1 MNNFYFKYNS
11 KFEESLLLSI
21 QEGVLKHELK
31 SLKKLLKIK
40 TKKNTSSLYPIKKCK
55 DYFIELVTDK
65 ENQKKIVTLL
75 LKKLDKIPKG
85 IINYFLERKPE
96 NKEITK
102 QQIKEFLIDYIRLK
116 YNQESVL
123 NIDISFILFQ
133 NYYGLDEEGPREYV
147 FDQMKKYGDN
157 ESQCNIL

>member
-1 MNNFYFKYNS
+1 MKKFYFKYNS

-21 QEGVLKHELK
+21 QEGGLKHQLK
-31 SLKKLLKIK
+31 SLKKILKIK

-75 LKKLDKIPKG
+75 LKKLDKIPKD
-85 IINYFLERKPE
+85 IINYYLE
-96 NKEITK
+96 NKIENEEITK
-102 QQIKEFLIDYIRLK
+102 QQIKEFLIEYIRLK

-123 NIDISFILFQ
+123 NFDISLILFD
-133 NYYGLDEEGPREYV
+133 NRYGLSEEGPRDYV
-147 FDQMKKYGDN
+147 FDQMKKYGNN